1 MGQIAH
7 PAQPRRRARAPRALA
22 VMCVGVLGSP
32 LLTGCGG
39 SLASAT
45 TTLAGIRNAAVVHAD
60 GTAVPA
66 VDGLRLRAGDVVRT
80 AADGRA
86 ELRTR
91 GRVVYEGSDAAVQVL
106 DGARSD
112 LRHGAVVVDSQHGP
126 GLSLTVAGLQ
136 VSAHAGSALRA
147 ERSVTVR
154 IAALAGGTDVVSVT
168 GRHLDVGALTQ
179 AVIGGDA
186 LPDSTASTPLRLIDD
201 DGEAR
206 SVPSLVRDDLALNQL
221 AAGIDSTGDDTAR
234 VVTAAWHTGRLAA
247 LPTGVARSEQLLPV
261 VIAAASGGDT
271 MSHYDAAVDLR
282 KRGAS
287 WGVVAHRLGT
297 TSSAVLAALQAFEK
311 GAATGQVGSVPAAL
325 AYLASVASGPTAH
338 GNGTGGGSNGGGRSP
353 NGGGSSG
360 SPQPTTSSS
369 GSPDPVGGT
378 IDTVLKLLPT
388 PLPTVSPTS
397 LLPVQIPTTVA
408 PVPVPS
414 VPTLPVGGLLTPA
427 PSALLP
433 H

>member
-7 PAQPRRRARAPRALA
+7 PAQPRQRARSRRALA
-22 VMCVGVLGSP
+22 LGCAAALASP
-32 LLTGCGG
+32 LLTGCGS

-45 TTLAGIRNAAVVHAD
+45 TTLAGVKDAAVVHVD
-60 GTAVPA
+60 GTSVPA

-91 GRVVYEGSDAAVQVL
+91 GRVVYEASDAAVQVL

-126 GLSLTVAGLQ
+126 GLSLSVAGLQ

-154 IAALAGGTDVVSVT
+154 IAALAGGTDVVSAT
-168 GRHLDVGALTQ
+168 GRRLDVGALTQ
-179 AVIGGDA
+179 AVVGGDA

-206 SVPSLVRDDLALNQL
+206 SVPSLVRDDLALNSL
-221 AAGIDSTGDDTAR
+221 AAGIDNTGDDTAR
-234 VVTAAWHTGRLAA
+234 VVTAAWHSSLAP
-247 LPTGVARSEQLLPV
+247 LPGGVARSEQLLPV
-261 VIAAASGGDT
+261 VIAAASGGDR
-271 MSHYDAAVDLR
+271 MSHYGQAVTLR
-282 KRGAS
+282 THGAS

-297 TSSAVLAALQAFEK
+297 SSSAVLAALQAFEK

-325 AYLASVASGPTAH
+325 AFIATVTSGSNAHNGSGGGKQSPGGGGASGGPHPST
-338 GNGTGGGSNGGGRSP
+338 SP
-353 NGGGSSG
+353 
-360 SPQPTTSSS
+360 S

-378 IDTVLKLLPT
+378 IDKVLKLLPT
-388 PLPTVSPTS
+388 PLPTVTPTS
-397 LLPVQIPTTVA
+397 VLPVKVPA
-408 PVPVPS
+408 PLPS
-414 VPTLPVGGLLTPA
+414 LPALPVGGLLTPA
-427 PSALLP
+427 PVGLP
-433 H
+433 SH